1 MWGYLEEE
9 GKKGK
14 GIMCSSIVHIVRLS
28 HLNGKSVVLSPGG
41 ATTTLGFWLRH

>member
-9 GKKGK
+9 GKKRK
-14 GIMCSSIVHIVRLS
+14 GIKCSSIVHIIRFN
-28 HLNGKSVVLSPGG
+28 HLNGKSVVLSPSG